1 MGKPATVERSNV
13 GSCALCVTL
22 LGGAG
27 LRLRPV
33 GAGLVAAGVRSA
45 RSLPP
50 DAPAEQGNL
59 GIGMLD
65 LTNYLIHF
73 PNLMSMF
80 GVAVYSSILVFVVAL
95 GAVIYFTHCKA
106 AEPSGGHRRRRR
118 RSPVQ
123 RDPAVRTAPVERE

>member
-1 MGKPATVERSNV
+1 MSCVEE
-13 GSCALCVTL
+13 GSDFTFGGLCDL
-22 LGGAG
+22 
-27 LRLRPV
+27 
-33 GAGLVAAGVRSA
+33 
-45 RSLPP
+45 
-50 DAPAEQGNL
+50 GNL

-80 GVAVYSSILVFVVAL
+80 GVAIYSFILVFVVAL

-123 RDPAVRTAPVERE
+123 RGPAVRTAPVELTEDTAPAVLSVTPEGELSTKANRAQAGSV